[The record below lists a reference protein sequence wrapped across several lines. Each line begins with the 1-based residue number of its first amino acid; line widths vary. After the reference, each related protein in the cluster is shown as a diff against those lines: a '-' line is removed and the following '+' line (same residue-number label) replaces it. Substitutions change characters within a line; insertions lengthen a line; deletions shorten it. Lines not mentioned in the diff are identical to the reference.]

1 MPKGKAKK
9 KKERVS
15 VPVGKIKTHCTKDR
29 QLKIPYFLLD
39 SASPTDD
46 DSESVCSSL
55 DGASVVSE
63 DGGATGITEEETEED
78 LEFRLAELVDQLTEK
93 KYVSNLKS

>member
-1 MPKGKAKK
+1 M
-9 KKERVS
+9 
-15 VPVGKIKTHCTKDR
+15 
-29 QLKIPYFLLD
+29 
-39 SASPTDD
+39 
-46 DSESVCSSL
+46 CSSL